1 MARLRIQFVKKSNK
15 RRTQFTVLGFEE
27 EPNTFL
33 SSFIVMNTG
42 VIQQGGG
49 GGGGTI
55 EAAPRRTKVCFRV
68 QHGSERIFRVREKS
82 CDWSS
87 ADRSNVR
94 TSRVVDRK
102 SAGSREKPE
111 ETGNLHQ
118 INPKTLRSPPPED
131 PPFRST

>member
-1 MARLRIQFVKKSNK
+1 MKSADPSSESARRVSLQAIVKA
-15 RRTQFTVLGFEE
+15 LGFEE
-27 EPNTFL
+27 EPNTVL

-42 VIQQGGG
+42 VIQHGGG
-49 GGGGTI
+49 GGEGRGGGTM
-55 EAAPRRTKVCFRV
+55 EAAPRRT
-68 QHGSERIFRVREKS
+68 ES

-118 INPKTLRSPPPED
+118 IHLKTLRSDPPED
-131 PPFRST
+131 PLFRST